1 MTLAY
6 ITGGQ
11 YVPMIN
17 AQLLAQVVI
26 GGVREELSL
35 DRLIQSAQEDIVREM
50 RQAMNDE
57 LDDTETAAK
66 LAMLFSSKDIRAHR
80 MSNEAGIISAEV
92 ENNYSKCED
101 MNEMKARYKKVSTGF
116 DSEGDTSTDSFSDEL
131 SETLTMHYDLSTDE
145 EVSVEQTKRIVQKMK
160 LHL

>member
-11 YVPMIN
+11 YVPMNN

-35 DRLIQSAQEDIVREM
+35 DRLLQSAQEDIVREM
-50 RQAMNDE
+50 RQAAKDE
-57 LDDTETAAK
+57 LDDTETAEK
-66 LAMLFSSKDIRAHR
+66 LAKVFTSMDIRAHR
-80 MSNEAGIISAEV
+80 MNNEAGKISAEV
-92 ENNYSKCED
+92 ENSYSKCED
-101 MNEMKARYKKVSTGF
+101 MNEMKAKYKKSAEF
-116 DSEGDTSTDSFSDEL
+116 L
-131 SETLTMHYDLSTDE
+131 SETHTSTISLSAESTEESTTRYDLSTDE
-145 EVSVEQTKRIVQKMK
+145 EVSVEQAKRIVQKMK